1 MVERKEQQN
10 MLNDFT
16 KQIALAD
23 RIVINKL
30 DLVDESTIHELESS
44 IR

>member
-1 MVERKEQQN
+1 MSERNEQQS
-10 MLNDFT
+10 MVNDFT

-30 DLVDESTIHELESS
+30 DLVDQETILELETS